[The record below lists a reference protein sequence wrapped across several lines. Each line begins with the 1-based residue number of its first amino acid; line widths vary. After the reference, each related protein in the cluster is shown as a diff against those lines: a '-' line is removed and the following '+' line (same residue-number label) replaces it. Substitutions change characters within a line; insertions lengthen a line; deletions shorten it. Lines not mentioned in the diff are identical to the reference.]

1 MDLILNFL
9 HFFFQ
14 VQSDAAQNYT
24 VFYSISGRG
33 VDQEPLNLFFIE
45 KDTGNLYCTRPVDRE
60 EYDIFDVGVLLIYMI
75 LND

>member
-1 MDLILNFL
+1 M
-9 HFFFQ
+9 FFFQ